1 MKNES
6 GLHFLGW
13 MILANVTESVIF
25 RGFCIAMAFGYVCIG
40 IYEAIVDW
48 RRK

>member
-13 MILANVTESVIF
+13 MILSHASENKWISLMCVVIA
-25 RGFCIAMAFGYVCIG
+25 IGYSILSL
-40 IYEAIVDW
+40 IELWKD
-48 RRK
+48 RP